1 MEASTEKASAA
12 IKNITGKL
20 GSEGAMPIVVGLV
33 VAIAVSFGVAYFLY
47 YIIHNNILNK
57 RPYLFKETV
66 TPKLGNQVTKIYAG
80 DMPGISNG
88 RRMSFSFWMYINDIN
103 KYKGLPRHVLHLGES
118 TLTDGSPVVFL
129 GANDNKLY
137 VAMNKMGGVT
147 FPPWATS
154 TSQKLQFMASKY
166 GMVFDYIPLQRWVH
180 VSVVINE
187 SVNGGSIT
195 GYLDGELVKTM
206 TTGASVNLQG
216 TVATTDFQNLL
227 LDKRGSLFIGG
238 AMNDPM
244 GQGFSGLV
252 SKVQFYN
259 YDLNV
264 RDVYNDYLSGPI
276 SGGLLGKL
284 GYSVRSPIYKTGTQ

>member
-1 MEASTEKASAA
+1 MEASTDKASAA
-12 IKNITGKL
+12 IKNLTGKL
-20 GSEGAMPIVVGLV
+20 GAEGAMPIVVGLV
-33 VAIAVSFGVAYFLY
+33 VAVVVSFGVAYALY
-47 YIIHNNILNK
+47 YIITKNVLNK
-57 RPYLFKETV
+57 RPYLFKETT
-66 TPKLGNQVTKIYAG
+66 TPKMGNQLTKLYAG

-118 TLTDGSPVVFL
+118 TLLDASPVVFL
-129 GANDNKLY
+129 GADDNKLY
-137 VAMNKMGGVT
+137 VAMNKMQPIEYPSWT
-147 FPPWATS
+147 DTTS
-154 TSQKLQFMASKY
+154 KKLQYMASRY
-166 GMVFDYIPLQRWVH
+166 GIVFDYIPLQRWVH
-180 VSVVINE
+180 VGVVINE

-206 TTGASVNLQG
+206 TTGSSVNLQG
-216 TVATTDFQNLL
+216 TIATTDFQNLL

-238 AMNDPM
+238 AMNDPS

-264 RDVYNDYLSGPI
+264 RDMYNDYLSGPI

-284 GYSVRSPIYKTGTQ
+284 GYGVRSPIYKTGTQ